1 MKKLSPYWFITN
13 PIDSEHK
20 YYVLMDFL
28 QSVEKDLADKKYGE
42 PIHKLSRMYAD
53 IKSFQKSRKL
63 SDKTIKYLS
72 EDEIINIKEI
82 SQQQAYNDEIEAIL
96 EQTLENLDEFTERI
110 VPYIKEFEKL
120 IKFTIVNDK
129 SFSKDR
135 GYVVIRNNVSEK
147 MKIYSWQFSIIKV
160 DENDQIGLLL
170 SELLDP
176 LPEYTKSNKDISQF
190 FEKEIKNF
198 SKYSDCLIITD
209 LLKTKNSEEL
219 SFDVIKEK
227 SIDYIVENYKKY
239 LSDF

>member
-1 MKKLSPYWFITN
+1 
-13 PIDSEHK
+13 
-20 YYVLMDFL
+20 MDFL